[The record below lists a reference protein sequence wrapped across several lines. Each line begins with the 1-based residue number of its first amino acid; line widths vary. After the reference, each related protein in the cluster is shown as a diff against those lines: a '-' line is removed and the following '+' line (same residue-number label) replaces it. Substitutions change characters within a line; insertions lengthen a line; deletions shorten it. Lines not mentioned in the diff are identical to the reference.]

1 MAPALCGFEVKKNKQ
16 ACILSFFF
24 CTLQNEFI
32 GKLLYLETNRRLLAL
47 RPQFPT
53 ESPDVIC

>member
-1 MAPALCGFEVKKNKQ
+1 MAPALCGFEVEKEQ
-16 ACILSFFF
+16 TGMYSEFFS